1 MGGATD
7 LPPGFHFFPSD
18 EDLVVHFLRR
28 KAANLPCRPDIIP
41 TVLLQH
47 YNPWELNGLHPHPF
61 LYFHGKYHVLI
72 KDNPQGTALQAGN
85 QWYFFSH
92 AAQSRISPN
101 GYWNPIGADETVT
114 SSGCIVGLKKTLIF
128 CTGEPSKGFKTN
140 WIMHEYHLQDGGY
153 NVSGSSTSSSSSSS
167 RKSQRKRVHSSTVSD
182 TAYPVCFT
190 AVSSLIAYTCSN

>member
-1 MGGATD
+1 MGGATNI
-7 LPPGFHFFPSD
+7 PPGFHFFPSD

-28 KAANLPCRPDIIP
+28 K
-41 TVLLQH
+41 LLI
-47 YNPWELNGLHPHPF
+47 L
-61 LYFHGKYHVLI
+61 
-72 KDNPQGTALQAGN
+72 QGTALQAGN

-92 AAQSRISPN
+92 AAQSRTSPN

-114 SSGCIVGLKKTLIF
+114 SNGCIVGLKKTLIF

-140 WIMHEYHLQDGGY
+140 WIMHEYHLQDEGY

-182 TAYPVCFT
+182 IAYPV
-190 AVSSLIAYTCSN
+190 ASQQSAAYTHVTTKWCTKPINNLCRSPTTG